1 MNQNVLNI
9 LDELYPILKA
19 EQNVSLYRNSKKIFS
34 SNTATTKTKL
44 NSEIND
50 AFNNPSKNIK
60 VFQIV
65 YGINKKWK
73 PSNLSFGP
81 VTIICNQF
89 TLTPDLE
96 IKQLSDDGGQT
107 ITYTTEELE
116 TRRFHMTDVL
126 KIIKAVKNKTISF
139 VPGKKVT
146 ITDVLNSL
154 KPLKRTTKRKTT
166 KKK

>member
-1 MNQNVLNI
+1 
-9 LDELYPILKA
+9 
-19 EQNVSLYRNSKKIFS
+19 
-34 SNTATTKTKL
+34 
-44 NSEIND
+44 
-50 AFNNPSKNIK
+50 
-60 VFQIV
+60 
-65 YGINKKWK
+65 
-73 PSNLSFGP
+73 